1 MHRSEFCK
9 CCKKKPVHYLLSR
22 AHVAGKSSFINYFI
36 DAGSGSYIYEV
47 VNCWQLSYGLVCK
60 IAILAPL
67 KLTVN

>member
-9 CCKKKPVHYLLSR
+9 CCKKQACITYSP

-36 DAGSGSYIYEV
+36 DAGSSSYIYEV

-60 IAILAPL
+60 IAILTPL